1 MSITLSISKRALEF
15 IQNYGF
21 CLLLLFI
28 APLYA
33 QDPKDPKNKKD
44 WEGDGEIEN
53 VEIEIVKERQII
65 LPKANRNFDKIPPR
79 ASEPI
84 KPPITYDFRT
94 FNFQAPPVM
103 TQVRPLKLKQEGQS
117 RVYGGF
123 LRAGFGNYV
132 SPLLEGYLN
141 TTRDKNK
148 LMGVYGYH
156 SSSDRGPR
164 DGTNSGSGASGI
176 SAFAR
181 SFNDVIALSANA
193 GFENRTTH
201 FYGYPAG
208 TKPEASSIKQS
219 YNLFKLSGDLTNS
232 SNSDFSYKLGVGFSH
247 LADKYKAKETEVD
260 LAFNSDYEF
269 DEDARLNL
277 KADYI
282 VITRKDDKVS
292 AKGRSLFVVA
302 PSYEFMPVEDLRV
315 KAGFTVAF
323 ENDTIDSKST
333 HIYPDFKATYPLSP
347 SVDAF
352 ATLNGGIEKVS
363 LQSLSYENIWLAPN
377 VPIFHTNKVIDL
389 TVGLNAKLGNKI
401 GVHTGL
407 SMSTL
412 KNLYYFV
419 NSEDDIAKFTTVY
432 DQNKGTRRS
441 NFYAALSYAQSE
453 KAKFLL
459 RGDFYGYK
467 TSTIAEAWHRPTYKL
482 TVNGSYNVYDKILLS
497 ADLITQGGMRALDP
511 VTEKTVK
518 LDAAFDL
525 NFKTEYV
532 FSQSFSAFV
541 QLNNIT
547 SSKYPLFLNYP
558 VRGFQVLG
566 GITWSF

>member
-1 MSITLSISKRALEF
+1 MISQVKKILAVPQHFALCVF
-15 IQNYGF
+15 
-21 CLLLLFI
+21 LLLFGTT
-28 APLYA
+28 LYG
-33 QDPKDPKNKKD
+33 QDPKSKDQNKN

-79 ASEPI
+79 ASEAI

-148 LMGVYGYH
+148 LVGVYGYH

-164 DGTNSGSGASGI
+164 DGTNSGSGSSGI
-176 SAFAR
+176 SAFAK

-193 GFENRTTH
+193 GFENRSTH

-208 TKPEASSIKQS
+208 IKPEANDIKQS
-219 YNLFKLSGDLTNS
+219 YNLFKIAGDLTNS
-232 SNSDFSYKLGVGFSH
+232 SNSDFSYKIGAGLSH
-247 LADKYKAKETEVD
+247 MADKFSAKETEID
-260 LAFNSDYEF
+260 LTFSSAYEF
-269 DEDARLNL
+269 KDESKANV

-282 VITRKDDKVS
+282 VITRKDDLVS
-292 AKGRSLFVVA
+292 SKARNLFTVA
-302 PSYEFMPVEDLRV
+302 PAYEFMPIEDLHV
-315 KAGFTVAF
+315 KIGFMAAF

-333 HIYPDFKATYPLSP
+333 HVYPDFKATYPLSP

-363 LQSLSYENIWLAPN
+363 LQSLSYENIWIGPN
-377 VPIFHTNKVIDL
+377 IPIFHTNKVIDL

-419 NSEDDIAKFTTVY
+419 NSESDISKFTTVY

-441 NFYAALSYAQSE
+441 NFYAAMSYAPSE

-459 RGDFYGYK
+459 RGDFFGYK

-482 TVNGSYNVYDKILLS
+482 TVNGSYNIYDKILLS
-497 ADLITQGGMRALDP
+497 ADMITQGGMKAFDP
-511 VTEKTVK
+511 VTEQTVK
-518 LDAAFDL
+518 LDGAFDL
-525 NFKTEYV
+525 NFKLEYV